1 MELNTLSDY
10 ESAYPHLRKVTL
22 CYLIDKEGLVLIA
35 MKKRGFGVGKWN
47 GVGGKLAEG
56 ESVEDALLRETK
68 EEIAVDLK
76 SFRKTGVIRFYFSG
90 EESSKFNQEVHVFI
104 ADSWEGE
111 PRESEEMKPKWFH
124 PKDLPLEE
132 MWPDDR
138 YWLKDALN
146 GNYIT
151 ASFLFDENSNVKES
165 DIQIKP
171 KANIV

>member
-1 MELNTLSDY
+1 M
-10 ESAYPHLRKVTL
+10 
-22 CYLIDKEGLVLIA
+22 
-35 MKKRGFGVGKWN
+35 
-47 GVGGKLAEG
+47 
-56 ESVEDALLRETK
+56 
-68 EEIAVDLK
+68 
-76 SFRKTGVIRFYFSG
+76 IRFYFSG

-111 PRESEEMKPKWFH
+111 PKESEEMKPKWVH

-132 MWPDDR
+132 MWPDDK

-171 KANIV
+171 KANVR